1 MFLSGAPH
9 SRSLI
14 EYTFIICFVAIIVD
28 AYLIEDGLEVFYDLG
43 RRLQS
48 LDQLCD
54 EILGLLTDLG
64 LVLGALEFA
73 PLDLLLLAYDV
84 YVVDGVDDLSDLLL
98 VLVVPVDLVLEVLLE
113 SRVLLV
119 DPLQLHLQTL
129 HLPLLVIECVLKL
142 PKLLSLILT
151 SFLHLLIN
159 LHFSF
164 HELIVFSL

>member
-1 MFLSGAPH
+1 LFLAGAPH
-9 SRSLI
+9 RRSLI

-73 PLDLLLLAYDV
+73 PLDLLLPAYDV

-98 VLVVPVDLVLEVLLE
+98 VLVVPVDLILEVLLE
-113 SRVLLV
+113 CRVLLV